1 MNLPV
6 RKNHDKIV
14 KRLGRL
20 GDFLLALPMVFFGV
34 MHLTHGR
41 GVAQIVPSW
50 MPWRLFW
57 AYFTGAA
64 LVAAGTSIMARKH
77 TRLAATLLGAMLL
90 LFVFLIHLPNMVLSI
105 AHHPGDFNVL
115 WSYNGTGGV
124 NNALKDLALST
135 SALILAA
142 APTDTELNS
151 PSPGVIAL
159 GAIFAAI
166 MALYGLEHLVYR
178 GFTPGIPSWTL
189 VSFWIPWRR
198 FWGYV
203 TGIAL
208 LSAGVCILIK
218 KEARAAAVVLGLMI
232 LVVAVCTYV
241 FRAVGDQGNIGELMN
256 TAKDIG
262 IAGGALILSGKLP
275 KGNESS

>member
-1 MNLPV
+1 MNLAFWT
-6 RKNHDKIV
+6 NHDKTG
-14 KRLGRL
+14 KQLSRLGE
-20 GDFLLALPMVFFGV
+20 FLLALPMVFFGV

-41 GVAQIVPSW
+41 GVAKIVPSW

-64 LVAAGTSIMARKH
+64 LIAAGISIMARKH

-90 LFVFLIHLPNMVLSI
+90 LFVFLIHLPSMVLSI
-105 AHHPGDFNVL
+105 AHHPGDFNIL

-124 NNALKDLALST
+124 NNALKDLALTT

-142 APTDTELNS
+142 GPTDPELNS
-151 PSPGVIAL
+151 SRQGGMVL

-166 MALYGLEHLVYR
+166 MALYGIEHLVYR

-189 VSFWIPWRR
+189 VSFWIPWRL
-198 FWGYV
+198 FWGYS
-203 TGIAL
+203 TGVAL
-208 LSAGVCILIK
+208 LSSGVSLLIN
-218 KEARAAAVVLGLMI
+218 KEARTAAVALGLMI
-232 LVVAVCTYV
+232 LVVAGCTYG
-241 FRAVGDQGNIGELMN
+241 FRALGDQGNIGELMN

-262 IAGGALILSGKLP
+262 IAGGALILSGRLP
-275 KGNESS
+275 KGHESS